1 MRICRRTGVNAA
13 ALLLGLVGS
22 AAFGETFWSA
32 KGGALVAFE
41 LDVHTG
47 IAQFTMQSAGGNL
60 EPVYYV
66 GVAREPVTGTLWVI
80 YIDNALG
87 QRPAI
92 GRLVPGALRPQQ
104 VALLPENLSFSE
116 PHPKFSP
123 NGVLYVQAY
132 EYSTL
137 RFLLATVDLVTGN
150 VNTVIAF
157 DWPNGLRGLAFNPV
171 NGLLYFSGW
180 EGGHD
185 GYIDTLTTPQHVR
198 QRILAGDF
206 QPGELLFNS
215 SGEMLLMNFF
225 FYRIENGTL
234 VMVSFPPPVQT
245 PFGVTYETYFTLYE
259 GSPAENTAGCVPTL
273 TRACLQFRR
282 FAVEAT
288 YDATAYG
295 GSTGTAAPRF
305 ESDESI
311 KFTFFTPENLE
322 LFVKVIDGCGYNGHY
337 WIFASGLTNLG
348 VSLRVTDTSSGTVYA
363 YDNPSGQTF
372 APLLDIEAFACE
384 P

>member
-1 MRICRRTGVNAA
+1 MRICRRAGVNAA
-13 ALLLGLVGS
+13 ALILGLVGS

-32 KGGALVAFE
+32 NAGALVAFE
-41 LDVHTG
+41 LDFQTG
-47 IAQFTMQSAGGNL
+47 GAQFIMQSAGGNL

-66 GVAREPVTGTLWVI
+66 GVAREPATGTLWVI
-80 YIDNALG
+80 YIDNDLG
-87 QRPAI
+87 GRHAI
-92 GRLVPGALRPQQ
+92 GRLQPGALRPQQ

-123 NGVLYVQAY
+123 TGVLYVQAH
-132 EYSTL
+132 EDSTL

-150 VNTVIAF
+150 VQTVIAF
-157 DWPNGLRGLAFNPV
+157 DSPNGLKGLAFNPV

-215 SGEMLLMNFF
+215 SGEMLLMNNY

-234 VMVSFPPPVQT
+234 VMVSFPIAVET
-245 PFGVTYETYFTLYE
+245 PFGLFYTSLYE

-282 FAVEAT
+282 FSVEAT

-348 VSLRVTDTSSGTVYA
+348 VSLRVTDTLSGTVYVH
-363 YDNPSGQTF
+363 DNPSGQTF
-372 APLLDIEAFACE
+372 APLLDIEAFACD